1 MDEIAKM
8 VAELEALLAAL
19 PGTNNLI
26 KELEELRHLLLEQRA
41 PRFALVGRRGSGK
54 SSLINAIFGQKVAE
68 VGHVK
73 AKTGRGKWWA
83 YSGDLGSIDILDT
96 RGLQEGGKPD
106 EEDDAEDPL
115 ESILRALEEKTPDA
129 VLFLVKAKEVDSAID
144 GDIDALVELR
154 NKAKGPM
161 PIVGIVT
168 HADEMEPK
176 NVKLHDEDAEDAEDI
191 REKEARVQEA
201 IKHIEEKIRAR
212 PELKDDFVAVVGV
225 SSYMSW
231 RADGTLRADE
241 RWRINALLEYLI
253 QELPDQAQVMF
264 ARLSRVRN
272 VQRRIAIRL
281 TQLISGL
288 TAAVAAAPIPVAD
301 LAPITA
307 LQISL
312 ISGIAYIS
320 GREMS
325 TKTAMEFLG
334 AIGLNVGAGFA
345 FREAARAL
353 VKLIPGFGSVVSSAV
368 AGAATFAL
376 GKAAIAY
383 FIDDKSAEDA
393 KDVFN
398 TENKTQD

>member
-1 MDEIAKM
+1 MDDVAKM
-8 VAELEALLAAL
+8 IAELEDLLSSI
-19 PGTNNLI
+19 PGTDKLR

-73 AKTGRGKWWA
+73 AQTGRGTWWA

-96 RGLQEGGKPD
+96 RGLQEGGQPD
-106 EEDDAEDPL
+106 EADEAGHPL
-115 ESILRALEEKTPDA
+115 DSILKALEEKTPDA
-129 VLFLVKAKEVDSAID
+129 ILFLIKAKEVDSAVD

-154 NKAKGPM
+154 SKAKGPM

-168 HADEMEPK
+168 HADELEPK
-176 NVKLHDEDAEDAEDI
+176 NVKLHQESDEDPEEYAE
-191 REKEARVQEA
+191 KLARVADA
-201 IKHIEEKIRAR
+201 IAHIEHKIRAR
-212 PELKDDFVAVVGV
+212 PELKDDFVAVIAV

-231 RADGTLRADE
+231 RADGSIRADE
-241 RWRINALLEYLI
+241 RWRIHALLEYLI

-272 VQRRIAIRL
+272 VQRRISMRL
-281 TQLISGL
+281 TQLIAGL

-301 LAPITA
+301 IAPITA

-320 GREMS
+320 GRDLS
-325 TKTAMEFLG
+325 TKTAIEFLG

-345 FREAARAL
+345 FREAARTL
-353 VKLIPGFGSVVSSAV
+353 VKLIPGFGSVVSSGV
-368 AGAATFAL
+368 AAAATYAL

-383 FIDDKSAEDA
+383 FIDDHSAEDA
-393 KDVFN
+393 KNIFN
-398 TENKTQD
+398 AENKT